1 MKFPLL
7 VDIEPF
13 DLNHTVLLKFHT
25 KILSTNEPKCNCIG
39 LNNNFLCLESSKS
52 FIYHA
57 DPNLILLEDPIFTKM
72 ENFASQKQAKS
83 KLAHF
88 CEVEYSINTLIKLIK
103 YNMVLK
109 ENTFQICNGQALLLI
124 FTIIQGDPNLNLL
137 LQMTITLKICVF
149 DQMLMKQ
156 NGFGRCNT
164 NIVFI
169 FQLFVYNFWLFDNN
183 LIFKMNLHTPPKCIS
198 LLVITFMGSKAYFKS
213 NNYLKQQILIWSP
226 CM

>member
-1 MKFPLL
+1 MLQLFGLIWDTKRPIF
-7 VDIEPF
+7 
-13 DLNHTVLLKFHT
+13 LLKFG
-25 KILSTNEPKCNCIG
+25 KIILSTNEPKCNCTG

-57 DPNLILLEDPIFTKM
+57 GPNLILLEDPIFTKM

-149 DQMLMKQ
+149 EAKWIWEVQYQ
-156 NGFGRCNT
+156 YCF
-164 NIVFI
+164 
-169 FQLFVYNFWLFDNN
+169 
-183 LIFKMNLHTPPKCIS
+183 
-198 LLVITFMGSKAYFKS
+198 YFS
-213 NNYLKQQILIWSP
+213 AICL
-226 CM
+226 